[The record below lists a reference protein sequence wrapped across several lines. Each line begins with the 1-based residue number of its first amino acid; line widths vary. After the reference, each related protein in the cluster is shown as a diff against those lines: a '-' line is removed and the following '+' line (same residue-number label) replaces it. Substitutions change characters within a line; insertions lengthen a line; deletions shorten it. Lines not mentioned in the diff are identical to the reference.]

1 MQYRFAVTFG
11 TLSKSLYKMGQDFLD
26 IQYCI
31 TTLCLSEMLCICCEV
46 LAGNETLDFLAL
58 STWKFNLGNSFQ
70 IPAHPPTL
78 LPDFWDPQ
86 FFRKYNRRRDRR
98 KNVLGKN
105 SLN

>member
-1 MQYRFAVTFG
+1 
-11 TLSKSLYKMGQDFLD
+11 MGQDFLD

-70 IPAHPPTL
+70 IPAHPPPSSIFGT
-78 LPDFWDPQ
+78 PSFSE
-86 FFRKYNRRRDRR
+86 NITEGEIE
-98 KNVLGKN
+98 GKT
-105 SLN
+105 SWVKTV